1 MPKQPLTRELLEQ
14 ALARVPEGFLHR
26 QTLGQ
31 RVHLR
36 EVTKEL
42 LAEITAGTTKQQNEY
57 FYDSQRLRSE
67 DLRTLARWF
76 HPHFPEMTGGG
87 DFLTQTIA
95 ERLEERNRRLALAN
109 DEELMR
115 VLGYLSASRGYAFVT
130 DLHKQSGDAEALQYL
145 QRYGFV
151 KRMHD
156 LIYDPL
162 RLGSG
167 SAKRIL
173 RHQDLITVEKQIID
187 LLQEAPAQTLP
198 LTELQRHFPAH
209 QIAEVLSLGGLT
221 AYDVQWQRGEKT
233 RSAKWIRTRGA
244 DAEAAREHALKQ
256 SNISKSEAQ
265 RRKDERWQPLLRQ
278 AGDMLRPD
286 ARDAKTFRSQVMART
301 YTLAGAAKRLDVT
314 QKVIQAALKAKALP
328 GFTDPEGQTRIPAEA
343 VEAAARDESIRARR
357 IDAYETVSAREI
369 ALATGLSFASVQN
382 RLQRRGIR
390 KGEPL
395 WGQVRSQWNL
405 PDNLREFRALVAQQL
420 PLYLA
425 QREARQRAKE
435 ETWLREWQAT
445 QERER
450 ERREELRARLV
461 AAFPAWRHEGRNEQQ
476 LIIHIG
482 PPNSGKTHD
491 ALQTLTV
498 AGSGW
503 YLAPLRLLAF
513 EVFDRLN
520 QRGVPC
526 NLLTGEEYI
535 AVPGAK
541 ITAATIEMFNPQD
554 SRRLVV
560 IDEAHMLAD
569 RERGWAWTRALME
582 AQSPLIH
589 IIAPSNAQ
597 ELIVDLASGAG
608 IPWRIVHHERLAP
621 IRVASKPWTLD
632 KLPPR
637 TILVAFSRTTVLE
650 LKRILEEM
658 RRTVCVVYGNLPPEV
673 RRKQADR
680 FASGKADI
688 CIATDAVGMGLN
700 LPADAVCFYETE
712 KYDGVATRSLT
723 AAEVHQIGGR
733 AGRYGLSK
741 AGEIGATNYH
751 DLDALRRLFELR
763 PALLSKAR
771 VAPTVTDLEM
781 IPGTLAERLRQW
793 AELKSIPDNLRDKIQ
808 VADLAERIELA
819 YMLEDREV
827 ETLGLTLALKL
838 INAPTRQSTRMYW
851 RACASAIVGNY
862 ALPLPPRAPASVS
875 SDNDLERIESC
886 IHSADVYLWLS
897 QRPEFRPLADK
908 VDEIRAERDLWAQI
922 VDEALQQ
929 KIEARRYCSR
939 CGRKLPRGHAFQI
952 CENCYRLSRF
962 RR

>member
-1 MPKQPLTRELLEQ
+1 M
-14 ALARVPEGFLHR
+14 
-26 QTLGQ
+26 
-31 RVHLR
+31 
-36 EVTKEL
+36 
-42 LAEITAGTTKQQNEY
+42 
-57 FYDSQRLRSE
+57 
-67 DLRTLARWF
+67 
-76 HPHFPEMTGGG
+76 
-87 DFLTQTIA
+87 
-95 ERLEERNRRLALAN
+95 
-109 DEELMR
+109 
-115 VLGYLSASRGYAFVT
+115 
-130 DLHKQSGDAEALQYL
+130 
-145 QRYGFV
+145 
-151 KRMHD
+151 
-156 LIYDPL
+156 
-162 RLGSG
+162 
-167 SAKRIL
+167 
-173 RHQDLITVEKQIID
+173 
-187 LLQEAPAQTLP
+187 
-198 LTELQRHFPAH
+198 
-209 QIAEVLSLGGLT
+209 
-221 AYDVQWQRGEKT
+221 
-233 RSAKWIRTRGA
+233 
-244 DAEAAREHALKQ
+244 
-256 SNISKSEAQ
+256 
-265 RRKDERWQPLLRQ
+265 
-278 AGDMLRPD
+278 
-286 ARDAKTFRSQVMART
+286 
-301 YTLAGAAKRLDVT
+301 
-314 QKVIQAALKAKALP
+314 
-328 GFTDPEGQTRIPAEA
+328 
-343 VEAAARDESIRARR
+343 
-357 IDAYETVSAREI
+357 
-369 ALATGLSFASVQN
+369 
-382 RLQRRGIR
+382 
-390 KGEPL
+390 
-395 WGQVRSQWNL
+395 WGQIRGQWNL
-405 PDNLREFRALVAQQL
+405 PDTLREFRALVAQQL
-420 PLYLA
+420 PLYMA
-425 QREARQRAKE
+425 EREARQRAKE
-435 ETWLREWQAT
+435 ETWLKEWQNT

-450 ERREELRARLV
+450 ERREELRAKLV
-461 AAFPAWRHEGRNEQQ
+461 AAFPAWRHEGRSEQQ

-535 AVPGAK
+535 SVPGAK
-541 ITAATIEMFNPQD
+541 ITAATIEMFNPAD

-589 IIAPSNAQ
+589 IIAPANAQ
-597 ELIVDLASGAG
+597 ELIVDLASGAS

-621 IRVASKPWTLD
+621 IRIAPKPWTLD

-680 FASGKADI
+680 FANGKADI

-763 PALLSKAR
+763 PAVLSKAR

-827 ETLGLTLALKL
+827 EQLGLTLSLKL

-862 ALPLPPRAPASVS
+862 SLPLPPRPPAKVS
-875 SDNDLERIESC
+875 SDNDLERIEGC

-908 VDEIRAERDLWAQI
+908 VDDIRAERELWATF

-929 KIEARRYCSR
+929 KIESRRYCSR
-939 CGRKLPRGHAFQI
+939 CGRKLPRGHAFHI
-952 CENCYRLSRF
+952 CENCYRMSRF
-962 RR
+962 RG